1 MRCTVGNH
9 QPQTSGFTPPFVS
22 LTKYTNS
29 LDEKTLCLQMRLSHC
44 FVKLCLWST
53 DAVISSTGIFVAIDN
68 NTFMGQ
74 NDTFL
79 FYAKNH

>member
-9 QPQTSGFTPPFVS
+9 QGLRPFVS
-22 LTKYTNS
+22 LTKYISS

-53 DAVISSTGIFVAIDN
+53 DAVISSTVIFVAIAN

-74 NDTFL
+74 NYTFFL
-79 FYAKNH
+79 MPKIFRY